1 MISPY
6 VRRLRL
12 AQELRQ
18 AREAAGLTHDQLAK
32 KIKGHRPTISRLE
45 NGHGAPDLDD
55 VFKILEALGIE
66 DQQWEAI
73 VTIAREAAERGWWE
87 SNTKAMGERQA
98 LFANLEAGAI
108 TITDVQPSLVPGLLQ
123 TPDYIRARLDA
134 ARWEEREDP
143 STIDGIVEGRLGRQR
158 MLKRPSGPTYQVI
171 LDEVVIR
178 RATAPPVVLGPQFRH
193 LADKAAENKIEVR
206 ILPVDALID
215 RFAVPTA
222 KFSIYTY
229 PDDPPVAAIESVGTD
244 LVLTAEAD
252 VKRFTHL
259 YELMRRACLT
269 PEQTIGMLNE
279 AADQLTPST

>member
-55 VFKILEALGIE
+55 VFKILEALGIAGE
-66 DQQWEAI
+66 QWEAL

-87 SNTKAMGERQA
+87 SNAKAMGERQA
-98 LFANLEAGAI
+98 LYANLEAGAT

-123 TPDYIRARLDA
+123 TPDYVRARLDA
-134 ARWEEREDP
+134 ARWDEQEDP
-143 STIDGIVEGRLGRQR
+143 STVDAIVEGRLGRQR
-158 MLKRPSGPTYQVI
+158 MLNRPSGPTFQVI

-178 RATAPPVVLGPQFRH
+178 RVSAPHDVLGPQFRH
-193 LADKAAENKIEVR
+193 LADKAAEDKIEIR
-206 ILPVDALID
+206 ILPVDAVID

-244 LVLTAEAD
+244 LVLTSEAE
-252 VKRFTHL
+252 VKRFTRL
-259 YELMRRACLT
+259 YELMLQACLT
-269 PEQTIGMLNE
+269 PQETIAMLNE
-279 AADQLTPST
+279 AADRLSPST